1 MDFSISDPACL
12 YRLHKEN
19 LNATQE
25 LRRTDDYQMVNIYPN
40 YSRVCVWGGDVCA
53 CVRARARVC
62 FRVCKCLCMCVNGCK
77 ERGRRCDKP
86 TIKSTLRLLVV
97 GTPSVHSDYS
107 INTSVL
113 LSKTRTRNEIT
124 LRSLGDN

>member
-40 YSRVCVWGGDVCA
+40 YSRVCVWGGGMCVRACVHARVCVSGCVSVCA
-53 CVRARARVC
+53 CVSMGA
-62 FRVCKCLCMCVNGCK
+62 K
-77 ERGRRCDKP
+77 RGADGATNP
-86 TIKSTLRLLVV
+86 Q
-97 GTPSVHSDYS
+97 
-107 INTSVL
+107 
-113 LSKTRTRNEIT
+113 
-124 LRSLGDN
+124 